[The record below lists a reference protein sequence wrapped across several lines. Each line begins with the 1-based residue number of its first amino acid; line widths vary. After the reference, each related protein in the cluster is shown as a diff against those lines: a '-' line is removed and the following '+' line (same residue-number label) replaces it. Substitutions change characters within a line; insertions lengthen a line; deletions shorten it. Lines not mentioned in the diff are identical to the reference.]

1 MIFVALNSAI
11 LPSERLN
18 RTTTGFFVFL
28 IAIKLTLFAILF
40 LLFLHFLILLLIIYL
55 IYKIFILETDVYIIN
70 ERLSKIELQFNKPKS
85 IEKTTF
91 NNEEI
96 DIANNF
102 MNEIFT
108 NKEADEEPSSIDID
122 EIIKKDDNPPVKEE
136 IFDLKKDVMNA
147 DDNQSIISSS
157 NNKKKLQ
164 KLNLE
169 KLKDK
174 CQELGLSQEGS
185 KANLIDRIIDEG
197 NKDV

>member
-1 MIFVALNSAI
+1 MIGKYLTNLN
-11 LPSERLN
+11 N
-18 RTTTGFFVFL
+18 L
-28 IAIKLTLFAILF
+28 IQYIIM
-40 LLFLHFLILLLIIYL
+40 FLILLLIIYL
-55 IYKIFILETDVYIIN
+55 IYKIFILDTEVYIIN

-102 MNEIFT
+102 MNEIFI

-136 IFDLKKDVMNA
+136 IFDLKKDVMNV

>member
-1 MIFVALNSAI
+1 M
-11 LPSERLN
+11 
-18 RTTTGFFVFL
+18 
-28 IAIKLTLFAILF
+28 
-40 LLFLHFLILLLIIYL
+40 FLILLLIIYL
-55 IYKIFILETDVYIIN
+55 IYKIFIIETDVYILN
-70 ERLSKIELQFNKPKS
+70 ERLSKIELQFNKPVS
-85 IEKTTF
+85 IEKTSF
-91 NNEEI
+91 NTEEL

-108 NKEADEEPSSIDID
+108 NQEDEEPSSIDID

-136 IFDLKKDVMNA
+136 IFDLKKDVITA

-174 CQELGLSQEGS
+174 CEELGLSQEGT
-185 KANLIDRIIDEG
+185 KANLIDRIMDETI
-197 NKDV
+197 KDV

>member
-1 MIFVALNSAI
+1 M
-11 LPSERLN
+11 
-18 RTTTGFFVFL
+18 
-28 IAIKLTLFAILF
+28 
-40 LLFLHFLILLLIIYL
+40 FLILLLIIYL
-55 IYKIFILETDVYIIN
+55 IYKIFILDTEVYIIN

-102 MNEIFT
+102 MNEIFI

-136 IFDLKKDVMNA
+136 IFDLKKDVMNV